1 MNHAVIQ
8 EHIAEALA
16 CLRAIKAAGNG
27 KVRKAATKEVRAI
40 EELAHAVFIHEKNA
54 ARSFPSPV
62 FP

>member
-1 MNHAVIQ
+1 MNHNVIQ

-16 CLRAIKAAGNG
+16 TLRVIKAAGNG
-27 KVRKAATKEVRAI
+27 RVRKAAAAEVRAI
-40 EELAHAVFIHEKNA
+40 EDLAHAVYIHEKNA